1 MLSSVDLFNPK
12 VIRSTMGS
20 VFRVPFLVYDDL
32 GEAVNE
38 LKKDG
43 VKVYAAHL
51 DGKNNYDEESY
62 ETSSAFLIGN
72 ESKGLSEQITA
83 MADCLVKIP
92 MEGQLESLNAAV
104 SAALLM
110 YESRKNKRK

>member
-1 MLSSVDLFNPK
+1 MNS
-12 VIRSTMGS
+12 
-20 VFRVPFLVYDDL
+20 
-32 GEAVNE
+32 
-38 LKKDG
+38 KKDG